1 MGQAIETGLN
11 IIEKP
16 LLHDGQ
22 PDPIDQ
28 DRATLDDLLLGK
40 SVEACEIAH
49 NQAGGTRR
57 RARTFSIAVALVA
70 AALVFAYFRFED
82 VARVTQYAN
91 LHDVYGRTIGERIV
105 EPVTDWFRRSSL
117 ALRDWAE
124 ADRGGDLI
132 RQSSEMPGPIGSNTA
147 QDRQALE
154 AEHARSDA
162 LAKEL
167 VKVRREFDAAVT
179 LASKAGDDLAQLRQT
194 TKDATVRLEQS
205 LQQERDHSAALSGQ
219 LTTARQDFETKMASA
234 SDAATQLREGN
245 EAKISQ
251 LAQRNQEANAAIAKL
266 ERSLQQERD
275 RGAVLT
281 SELTTARREFE
292 TKMALASKA
301 SEEATQLREVAE
313 AKAAELKQSL
323 QRERDNAL
331 TLTRDLISALQEV
344 DARTPSDR
352 TTNNQIDQ
360 TNQAAVPAPAKP
372 AAVGTDGS
380 SQTVV
385 RLMARA
391 STLLAQGNVSAARIV
406 LERAV
411 EKGSPSASFA
421 LAETYDPHVLSRWGG
436 RGDAAKARDLYTRA
450 RDGGVQEA
458 KDRLKALNQ

>member
-11 IIEKP
+11 VIEKP

-40 SVEACEIAH
+40 SVDASEIAR
-49 NQAGGTRR
+49 NQGGGRR
-57 RARTFSIAVALVA
+57 RRVRTFSLVVGLVAVATVC
-70 AALVFAYFRFED
+70 VYFRFED
-82 VARVTQYAN
+82 VARVTQDAN
-91 LHDVYGRTIGERIV
+91 LHDVYRRTIGERIV
-105 EPVTDWFRRSSL
+105 APVTDWFSRSSL
-117 ALRDWAE
+117 ALRDWAG
-124 ADRGGDLI
+124 ADRGGDLV
-132 RQSSEMPGPIGSNTA
+132 RQSSEMLGPNSSNTA
-147 QDRQALE
+147 QALE
-154 AEHARSDA
+154 VEHARSDA

-179 LASKAGDDLAQLRQT
+179 LASKAGDDLAQFRQT

-205 LQQERDHSAALSGQ
+205 LQQERDRSAALSGQ

-234 SDAATQLREGN
+234 SDAAAQLREAD
-245 EAKISQ
+245 EAKIAQ
-251 LAQRNQEANAAIAKL
+251 LAQRNQEANAAIAEL

-275 RGAVLT
+275 RGAALT
-281 SELTTARREFE
+281 GELTTARREFE

-301 SEEATQLREVAE
+301 SDEATQLREVAE

-344 DARTPSDR
+344 DARTPSDH

-360 TNQAAVPAPAKP
+360 ANRAAVPAPAKP

-380 SQTVV
+380 SQAVV

-421 LAETYDPHVLSRWGG
+421 LAETYDPNVLSRWGT
-436 RGDAAKARDLYTRA
+436 RGDASKARDLYARA
-450 RDGGVQEA
+450 RDGGIQEA

>member
-11 IIEKP
+11 FIEKP

-28 DRATLDDLLLGK
+28 DRAILDDLLLGK
-40 SVEACEIAH
+40 SVDACEIAH

-57 RARTFSIAVALVA
+57 RVRTFSIAVALVA
-70 AALVFAYFRFED
+70 AALVCVYFRGED
-82 VARVTQYAN
+82 VTRVTQYAN

-124 ADRGGDLI
+124 ADKGGDLV
-132 RQSSEMPGPIGSNTA
+132 RQSSEMLGSISSNTA
-147 QDRQALE
+147 QDRQALDV
-154 AEHARSDA
+154 EHARSDA

-179 LASKAGDDLAQLRQT
+179 LASKAGDDLAQFRQT

-205 LQQERDHSAALSGQ
+205 LQQERDRSAALSGQ
-219 LTTARQDFETKMASA
+219 LPTARQDFETKMASA
-234 SDAATQLREGN
+234 SDAAAQLREVD
-245 EAKISQ
+245 EAKIAQ
-251 LAQRNQEANAAIAKL
+251 LAQRNQEANAAIAEL
-266 ERSLQQERD
+266 ERSLQQERN
-275 RGAVLT
+275 RGAALA
-281 SELTTARREFE
+281 SELTAARREFE
-292 TKMALASKA
+292 MRMALASKA
-301 SEEATQLREVAE
+301 RDEATQLREAAE
-313 AKAAELKQSL
+313 AQAAELQQSL

-331 TLTRDLISALQEV
+331 TLMRDLISALQKV

-352 TTNNQIDQ
+352 TANNQIDQ
-360 TNQAAVPAPAKP
+360 TNQAAAPAAAKP
-372 AAVGTDGS
+372 APVGTNGS

-385 RLMARA
+385 RLMGRA

-421 LAETYDPHVLSRWGG
+421 LAETYDPHVLSRWGT
-436 RGDAAKARDLYTRA
+436 RGDASKARDLYTRA
-450 RDGGVQEA
+450 RDGGIQEA

>member
-1 MGQAIETGLN
+1 MGQATETGLN

-40 SVEACEIAH
+40 SVDASEIAR
-49 NQAGGTRR
+49 NQGGGTRR
-57 RARTFSIAVALVA
+57 RVRTFSIAVALVA
-70 AALVFAYFRFED
+70 AALVCVYFRFED
-82 VARVTQYAN
+82 VVRVTQYAN
-91 LHDVYGRTIGERIV
+91 LHDVFGRTIGERIV
-105 EPVTDWFRRSSL
+105 EPVTDWFSRSSR

-124 ADRGGDLI
+124 ADQGGDLF
-132 RQSSEMPGPIGSNTA
+132 RQSSIGSNTA

-154 AEHARSDA
+154 IEHARSDA

-179 LASKAGDDLAQLRQT
+179 LASKAGDDLAQLKQT
-194 TKDATVRLEQS
+194 TNDATVRLEQS
-205 LQQERDHSAALSGQ
+205 LQQERDRSAALAGQ
-219 LTTARQDFETKMASA
+219 LTTARQEFETKMASA
-234 SDAATQLREGN
+234 SDAATQLREAN
-245 EAKISQ
+245 EAKIAQ
-251 LAQRNQEANAAIAKL
+251 LAQRNQEANAAIAEL
-266 ERSLQQERD
+266 ERSLQRERD
-275 RGAVLT
+275 RGAALT
-281 SELTTARREFE
+281 GELTTARREFE
-292 TKMALASKA
+292 MKMASASKA
-301 SEEATQLREVAE
+301 SDEATQLREVAE
-313 AKAAELKQSL
+313 AKATELKQSL

-352 TTNNQIDQ
+352 TTNNQTDQ

-372 AAVGTDGS
+372 AAVGTDSS

-391 STLLAQGNVSAARIV
+391 STLLAQGNVSAARMV

-421 LAETYDPHVLSRWGG
+421 LAETYDPNVLSRWGG
-436 RGDAAKARDLYTRA
+436 RGDASKARDLYARA
-450 RDGGVQEA
+450 RDGGIQEA